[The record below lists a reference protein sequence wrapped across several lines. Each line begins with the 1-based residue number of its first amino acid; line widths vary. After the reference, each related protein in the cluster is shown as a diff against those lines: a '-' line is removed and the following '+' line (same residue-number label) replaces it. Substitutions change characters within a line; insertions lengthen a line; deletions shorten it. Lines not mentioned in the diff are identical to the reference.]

1 MLSILIP
8 IYNFDVRALVNE
20 LSRQSAG
27 LPLPAEI
34 LCFDDGSEERWKA
47 LNREVSRLPSVRY
60 RELPANLGRSRIRNA
75 LADAA
80 RGSYLLF
87 LDCDSEVPDGA
98 YLERYAR
105 ELDGRSLLY
114 GGRAYREEPPAD
126 PQLFLHWLYGSRRE
140 QMPPSRRCE
149 QPYHHFMTNNFL
161 IPAAVFQEIRFDE
174 RLRHYGHEDTL
185 FGMQLRNR
193 GVPIRHLDNPL
204 LHIGLEPAAVFLE
217 KTRAGVRNL
226 AFLYHS
232 EAGIETRLSL
242 FYEKLK
248 RAGALRPARAFLSL
262 LRPLL
267 LRNLLS
273 PGPRLFF
280 FDLYKLSLFLEEV

>member
-27 LPLPAEI
+27 LPIPAEI

-47 LNREVSRLPSVRY
+47 LNREVGGLPSVRY

-80 RGSYLLF
+80 RGSHLLF
-87 LDCDSEVPDGA
+87 LDCDSQVPDGA
-98 YLERYAR
+98 YLERYAG

-114 GGRAYREEPPAD
+114 GGRAYRKAPPAD
-126 PQLFLHWLYGSRRE
+126 PQLFLHWLYGVRRE
-140 QMPPSRRCE
+140 QMPPDRRRIH
-149 QPYHHFMTNNFL
+149 PYHHFMTNNFL
-161 IPAAVFQEIRFDE
+161 IPASVFQAIRFDE
-174 RLRHYGHEDTL
+174 RLLQYGHEDTL
-185 FGMQLRNR
+185 FGMELRKQ

-217 KTRAGVRNL
+217 KTRTGVRNL
-226 AFLYHS
+226 AFLYRS
-232 EAGIETRLSL
+232 GTGIETRLTS
-242 FYEKLK
+242 FCEKLE
-248 RAGALRPARAFLSL
+248 RIGARRPVKTALSG

-267 LRNLLS
+267 LRHLLS
-273 PGPRLFF
+273 RRPALFVL
-280 FDLYKLSLFLEEV
+280 DLYKLSLFLEEW